1 MGFLQNF
8 ISAAALLLLIL
19 AAAAIDGAHANTL
32 VSGTVFCDQCKDGE
46 RSLFDYPIYGQI
58 HNLQL
63 ISNYIGSLFILLSWK
78 FIPIYVYIL
87 ITRN

>member
-63 ISNYIGSLFILLSWK
+63 NSNYIGSLFILQSWK
-78 FIPIYVYIL
+78 FIPIYVCIL